1 MINHLF
7 HFSTGALKIVSSVTN
22 IKVSLAF
29 LSWNFWNSK
38 DCKRKLEKYMLKETK
53 KQHQAVAG
61 RAVAKLLLTALN
73 LMDPVLITGFCN
85 VVQEFTC
92 KQISSILMDE
102 M

>member
-1 MINHLF
+1 
-7 HFSTGALKIVSSVTN
+7 
-22 IKVSLAF
+22 
-29 LSWNFWNSK
+29 
-38 DCKRKLEKYMLKETK
+38 MLKETK